1 MRWLALSS
9 CFACPTASDQD
20 HMPTLLCCWCGVVF
34 VMLVAP
40 LQLGD
45 VAAFEG
51 QLRQLLATGAS
62 HTQPPSSSGS
72 VQGIPAVL
80 LDKAAL
86 SSSAQGPQ
94 PTTMPL
100 PAAPGFQ
107 PSAPQAAAI
116 PAIGAAADGGGLW
129 LVGTGA
135 MEADVDLVLEAYDKI
150 SSLLLNLQVRQWG
163 LCCPRANLTTLSQG
177 AAFSLVL

>member
-1 MRWLALSS
+1 MLA
-9 CFACPTASDQD
+9 T
-20 HMPTLLCCWCGVVF
+20 T
-34 VMLVAP
+34 

-51 QLRQLLATGAS
+51 QLRQLLLGAGAS
-62 HTQPPSSSGS
+62 HTQPPNSSGA

-94 PTTMPL
+94 PMTMPL

-116 PAIGAAADGGGLW
+116 PAVGAAADGGGLW

-150 SSLLLNLQVRQWG
+150 SSLLLNLQVCQWG
-163 LCCPRANLTTLSQG
+163 LCCPRADLSRLSQG
-177 AAFSLVL
+177 EACSLVVP